1 MLHNAAFQG
10 KQNRCQ
16 AQNSWSSQEWPEGNR
31 EAQRLCLSTD
41 IFKSAV
47 RNDKGWHG
55 VSLGKMFPADVDRAS
70 LCHFLPLFVCLYK
83 NKCLY
88 RGILKEGL
96 MKVCKAARELRIC
109 EKEEIIPSIY
119 FKRWGKIIS
128 WASWS
133 RPILL
138 STWLSTRK
146 GLRGILSLTWSE
158 GRERLRKWSELG
170 RVWPSGSM
178 FSLMAMEFSVWWAIS
193 NLFSLGML
201 SLWHMLFNLLVGRF
215 SHSRIL
221 YENMAT
227 LLVSCAQRLPRW
239 SFQDW
244 GDMQLSV
251 QTSTAL
257 VCFGPWCS
265 FLCLLCQEWDV
276 NTTLC
281 PSSKGQWKF
290 AFDLTKSYISQH
302 NHRVSHTLF
311 LSPPEIYIQDLRLC
325 KI

>member
-16 AQNSWSSQEWPEGNR
+16 AQNSRSSQEWPEGNR
-31 EAQRLCLSTD
+31 EALRLCLSRD

-55 VSLGKMFPADVDRAS
+55 VSLGKMFSADVDRAL
-70 LCHFLPLFVCLYK
+70 LCHFLPLFVSLYK

-88 RGILKEGL
+88 RGILKEWL

-128 WASWS
+128 WASCS

-138 STWLSTRK
+138 STWLSTWK

-170 RVWPSGSM
+170 RVWPFGSM
-178 FSLMAMEFSVWWAIS
+178 FSLMAMEFSVWWARS

-251 QTSTAL
+251 RASTAL

-265 FLCLLCQEWDV
+265 FLCLLLSRVGCQYYPVPFKQGAMEVCFWSD
-276 NTTLC
+276 
-281 PSSKGQWKF
+281 
-290 AFDLTKSYISQH
+290 
-302 NHRVSHTLF
+302 
-311 LSPPEIYIQDLRLC
+311 
-325 KI
+325 